1 MLQNQTYVTS
11 DGVEVR
17 WDHTNNMWMVNT
29 PTPGGQHGVGMDG
42 GILQNTSALH
52 QYIMQKQQQLQVYPH
67 QMGNQQQPQIPPN
80 YNFDSTQVLT
90 TQHQPHQSHALT
102 ELTEGGGGTD
112 DELMFL
118 FDVIHRKSV
127 RLRKDIEVLQQVISP
142 QIRVFM
148 KTNKIFIIHRIDQMS

>member
-1 MLQNQTYVTS
+1 MIIFSPNNTNQKLHMLQNQTYVTS

-29 PTPGGQHGVGMDG
+29 PTPGGQHGVGTDG

-90 TQHQPHQSHALT
+90 TQHQPHQSHALN
-102 ELTEGGGGTD
+102 LQK
-112 DELMFL
+112 FL
-118 FDVIHRKSV
+118 
-127 RLRKDIEVLQQVISP
+127 RLNSILQ
-142 QIRVFM
+142 
-148 KTNKIFIIHRIDQMS
+148 IFFHI

>member
-1 MLQNQTYVTS
+1 M
-11 DGVEVR
+11 
-17 WDHTNNMWMVNT
+17 
-29 PTPGGQHGVGMDG
+29 
-42 GILQNTSALH
+42 
-52 QYIMQKQQQLQVYPH
+52 
-67 QMGNQQQPQIPPN
+67 
-80 YNFDSTQVLT
+80 LT

-142 QIRVFM
+142 P
-148 KTNKIFIIHRIDQMS
+148 NKSFHDKEQEFYYP

>member
-29 PTPGGQHGVGMDG
+29 PTTGGQHGVGTDG

-80 YNFDSTQVLT
+80 YNFDSTQVLK
-90 TQHQPHQSHALT
+90 TQHQPHQGHALT
-102 ELTEGGGGTD
+102 DLTEGGGGTD

-142 QIRVFM
+142 PNKSFM
-148 KTNKIFIIHRIDQMS
+148 KTNQSFIHRID